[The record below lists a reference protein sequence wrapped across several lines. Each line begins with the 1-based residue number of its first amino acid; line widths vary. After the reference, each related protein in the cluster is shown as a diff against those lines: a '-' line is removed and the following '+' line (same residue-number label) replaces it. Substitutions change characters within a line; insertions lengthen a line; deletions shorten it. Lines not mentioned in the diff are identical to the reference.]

1 MAIAKALGVSR
12 ATVSLVLR
20 GGGGASEDTQAKV
33 LAMARKMDYRPN
45 ALVHSIRSGKSRTV
59 GVLVAPHDSYWKEV
73 CYGIHD
79 RLSEAD
85 HLPLFLW
92 DSERQTG
99 GNGLDWALQQ
109 IHRLLDRWVD
119 GVILWPSFATL
130 YAEHLHEFERRNIPL
145 VTIDHTVPKLIADI
159 VKNDEKMIAKLAVD
173 HLTHLGHRQFL
184 VLPGPP
190 NFLWADQRDAD
201 IAALLK
207 KVKGTSATVLRPD
220 FGENVIDAVV
230 TALQKNPEITGV
242 IAGTDHLAEKIYR
255 AAERL
260 KLVIPRDL
268 SVVGVADLDFAHS
281 LSPALTSIK
290 QHGYEIGYK
299 AAQVELERSAGILI
313 GPPRNYEIP
322 VKLIERA
329 STAPPAKH

>member
-20 GGGGASEDTQAKV
+20 GGGGASEETQAKV

-59 GVLVAPHDSYWKEV
+59 GVLVAPHDSFWKEV

-92 DSERQTG
+92 DSERQADDDG
-99 GNGLDWALQQ
+99 HAWALQQ

-173 HLTHLGHRQFL
+173 HISHLGHRNVL
-184 VLPGPP
+184 ILPGPP

-201 IAALLK
+201 MTAVLK
-207 KVKGTSATVLRPD
+207 KVKGMNYTALRPD
-220 FGENVIDAVV
+220 FGENVVDPVVAALKANPQITAV
-230 TALQKNPEITGV
+230 L
-242 IAGTDHLAEKIYR
+242 AGTDHLAEKVYQ
-255 AAERL
+255 AARILGRE
-260 KLVIPRDL
+260 IPKDL
-268 SVVGVADLDFAHS
+268 SVIGVADLDFAHS

-322 VKLIERA
+322 VKLVERA
-329 STAPPAKH
+329 STAPPPKH

>member
-20 GGGGASEDTQAKV
+20 GGGGASEETQAKV

-59 GVLVAPHDSYWKEV
+59 GVLVAPHDSFWKDV

-85 HLPLFLW
+85 HLPLFVW
-92 DSERQTG
+92 DTKRQPDDNER
-99 GNGLDWALQQ
+99 ALQQ

-119 GVILWPSFATL
+119 GVLLWPSLADI

-145 VTIDHTVPKLIADI
+145 VAIDHTVPKLTADI

-173 HLTHLGHRQFL
+173 HITELGHRHIL

-190 NFLWADQRDAD
+190 HFLWADQRHDD
-201 IAALLK
+201 ISSLLK
-207 KVKGTSATVLRPD
+207 KVKGVNQHTLRPK
-220 FGENVIDAVV
+220 FGDNVVEAVV
-230 TALQKNPEITGV
+230 QMLQAHPEITAV
-242 IAGTDHLAEKIYR
+242 IAGTDHLAGMVYR
-255 AAERL
+255 ATAQL
-260 KLVIPRDL
+260 GLTIPTDL
-268 SVVGVADLDFAHS
+268 SVIGVADLDFVS
-281 LSPALTSIK
+281 YLKPALTTIR
-290 QHGYEIGYK
+290 QDGYEIGYK

-313 GPPRNYEIP
+313 GPPRSYEIP
-322 VKLIERA
+322 VKLVVRA
-329 STAPPAKH
+329 STSAPKR